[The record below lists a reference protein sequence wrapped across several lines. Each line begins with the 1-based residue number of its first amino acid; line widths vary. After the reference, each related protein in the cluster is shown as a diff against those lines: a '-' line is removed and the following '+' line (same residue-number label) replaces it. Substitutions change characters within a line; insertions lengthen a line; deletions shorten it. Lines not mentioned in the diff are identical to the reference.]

1 MIEVMVGGDSC
12 NYFDTSAIGGGLH
25 FANIIGVYSS
35 RFVGRVVDEKVC
47 IVVVAYRYRYNLHS
61 GSGCGREWG
70 YWSSGWCW
78 VENRERPF
86 GPGNVSGVAGRKHQS
101 ATEDVGRRHDQ
112 SGL

>member
-47 IVVVAYRYRYNLHS
+47 VVVVAYGYGYNLHFS
-61 GSGCGREWG
+61 TSSRRQWG
-70 YWSSGWCW
+70 YQSSRRCW
-78 VENRERPF
+78 
-86 GPGNVSGVAGRKHQS
+86 
-101 ATEDVGRRHDQ
+101 TEQ
-112 SGL
+112 KA